1 VAKRRTAITLAIDSL
16 SAEGRGVG
24 RNAQGKVVFVDGA
37 LGGERVDAVVLR
49 SKPAFDLMQ
58 AQAVHR
64 AAAGRRSP
72 RCRYF
77 GLCGGCV
84 TQHADAQTQMAAKQ
98 RGLEDCFVRIGK
110 LRPQSLLPILYGP
123 EWGYRHRARMTARW
137 VAKKGGALVGF
148 HERRSHYAVD
158 MESCE
163 VLPRAVSALIRPLRD
178 LIDGLSIRERLPQI
192 EVAVGEATIVLV
204 FRHLDALSSE
214 DEARLRAF
222 ADEHGVS
229 AWLQP
234 GGPETAQPFH
244 PADAPDLGYTLPE
257 FDVRIAFQPTDF
269 TQVNHAMNRALVHRA
284 VQLLAPA
291 PGERI
296 ADLFCGLGNFS
307 LPLARSGASVVGIES
322 SALLVARARENAAAN
337 GLGEDRVTFRE
348 ADLYGNVAASL
359 APLAP
364 FDKLLI
370 DPPRAG
376 AMEVVKALAAP
387 WPRRIVYVSCDPATL
402 ARDAGFLV
410 HVQGY
415 RLEAAGV
422 VNMFPHT
429 AHVESIALFEREA

>member
-1 VAKRRTAITLAIDSL
+1 VVKRRAPVSISIDSL

-37 LGGERVDAVVLR
+37 LGGERVEAVVLR

-58 AQAVHR
+58 AQAVHQPS
-64 AAAGRRSP
+64 AGRRSP

-77 GLCGGCV
+77 GLCGGCA

-98 RGLEDCFVRIGK
+98 RGLEECFARIGK
-110 LRPQSLLPILYGP
+110 VRPQSLLPILYGP

-163 VLPRAVSALIRPLRD
+163 VLPGAVSALIRPLRD

-192 EVAVGEATIVLV
+192 EVAVGDARIALV
-204 FRHLDALSSE
+204 FRTLDALTPE
-214 DEARLRAF
+214 DETRLRAF
-222 ADEHGVS
+222 AERHGVW

-234 GGPETAQPFH
+234 GGPETAVPFH
-244 PADAPDLGYTLPE
+244 PADAADLDYTLPE
-257 FDVRIAFQPTDF
+257 FGLRIAFRPTDF

-284 VQLLAPA
+284 LTLLAPA

-307 LPLARSGASVVGIES
+307 LPIARSGATVIGLES
-322 SALLVARARENAAAN
+322 SASLVARARQNAAAN
-337 GLGEDRVTFRE
+337 GLGEDRVSFRE
-348 ADLYGNVAASL
+348 ANLVEDVAASL
-359 APLAP
+359 AQAAP
-364 FDKLLI
+364 FDKLLV

-376 AMEVVKALAAP
+376 AMEVVKALSEP
-387 WPRRIVYVSCDPATL
+387 LPRCIVYVSCDPATL

-410 HVQGY
+410 NVLGY
-415 RLEAAGV
+415 RLAAAGV

-429 AHVESIALFEREA
+429 AHVESIALFER

>member
-1 VAKRRTAITLAIDSL
+1 VVKRRAPVSISIDSL

-24 RNAQGKVVFVDGA
+24 RK
-37 LGGERVDAVVLR
+37 VLR

-58 AQAVHR
+58 AQAVYQPS
-64 AAAGRRSP
+64 AGRRSP

-77 GLCGGCV
+77 GLCGGCA

-98 RGLEDCFVRIGK
+98 RGLEECFARIGK
-110 LRPQSLLPILYGP
+110 VRPQSLLPILYGP

-163 VLPRAVSALIRPLRD
+163 VLPGAVSALIRPLRD

-192 EVAVGEATIVLV
+192 EVAVGDARIALV
-204 FRHLDALSSE
+204 FRTLDALTPE
-214 DEARLRAF
+214 DEIRLRAF
-222 ADEHGVS
+222 AEHHGVW

-234 GGPETAQPFH
+234 GGPETAVPFH
-244 PADAPDLGYTLPE
+244 PADAADLDYTLPE
-257 FDVRIAFQPTDF
+257 FGLRIAFRPTDF

-284 VQLLAPA
+284 LTLLAPA

-307 LPLARSGASVVGIES
+307 LPIARSGATVIGLES
-322 SALLVARARENAAAN
+322 SASLVARARQNAAAN
-337 GLGEDRVTFRE
+337 GLGEDRVSFRE
-348 ADLYGNVAASL
+348 ANLVEDVAASL
-359 APLAP
+359 AQAAP
-364 FDKLLI
+364 FDKLLV

-376 AMEVVKALAAP
+376 AMEVVKALSAP
-387 WPRRIVYVSCDPATL
+387 LPRCIVYVSCDPATL

-410 HVQGY
+410 NVLGY
-415 RLEAAGV
+415 RLAAAGV

-429 AHVESIALFEREA
+429 AHVESIALFER

>member
-1 VAKRRTAITLAIDSL
+1 VVKRRAPVSISIDSL

-37 LGGERVDAVVLR
+37 LGGERVEAVVLR

-58 AQAVHR
+58 AQAVHQPS
-64 AAAGRRSP
+64 AGRRSP

-77 GLCGGCV
+77 GLCGGCA

-98 RGLEDCFVRIGK
+98 RGLEECFARIGK
-110 LRPQSLLPILYGP
+110 VRPQSLLPILYGP

-163 VLPRAVSALIRPLRD
+163 VLPGAVSALIRPLRD

-192 EVAVGEATIVLV
+192 EVAVGDARIALV
-204 FRHLDALSSE
+204 FRTLDALTPE
-214 DEARLRAF
+214 DEIRLRAF
-222 ADEHGVS
+222 AEHHGVW

-234 GGPETAQPFH
+234 GGPETAVPFH
-244 PADAPDLGYTLPE
+244 PADAADLDYTLPE
-257 FDVRIAFQPTDF
+257 FGLRIAFRPTDF

-284 VQLLAPA
+284 LTLLAPA

-307 LPLARSGASVVGIES
+307 LPIARSGATVIGLES
-322 SALLVARARENAAAN
+322 SSSLVARARQNAVAN
-337 GLGEDRVTFRE
+337 GLGEDRVSFRE
-348 ADLYGNVAASL
+348 ANLYEDVAASL
-359 APLAP
+359 AQAAP
-364 FDKLLI
+364 FDKLLV

-376 AMEVVKALAAP
+376 AMEVVKALSAP
-387 WPRRIVYVSCDPATL
+387 LPRCIVYVSCDPATL

-410 HVQGY
+410 NVLGY
-415 RLEAAGV
+415 RLAAAGV

-429 AHVESIALFEREA
+429 AHVESIALFER